1 MGIAILS
8 GVVDSL
14 DSGSR
19 LPREFQAAKW
29 ESHTPGT
36 LTPIDTSDATLPAGF
51 IACVSRDESAKKL
64 RAIFDGLGSLGSS
77 IEVVV
82 GQNVESAK
90 QADVVLLWYAQCH
103 SSDLR
108 FF

>member
-8 GVVDSL
+8 GVADSL

-19 LPREFQAAKW
+19 LQKEFQAAKW

-36 LTPIDTSDATLPAGF
+36 LTPIGTPDASLPTRF

-64 RAIFDGLGSLGSS
+64 RANFDGLGSLGSS
-77 IEVVV
+77 IEVVA
-82 GQNVESAK
+82 GQNVKSAK
-90 QADVVLLWYAQCH
+90 QADVVLLWYV
-103 SSDLR
+103 R
-108 FF
+108 